1 MPPIMKKTAEDFA
14 HIPGWGIDADP
25 ENEPTYP
32 NRHRTGEEHDGRS
45 WVRPT
50 QQVLDREV
58 LHSIERPDYTA
69 VVGNSV
75 PPTGLS
81 GMIRRVAF
89 KYSENDYRHW
99 LPLLMADKINVVE
112 GIIDDLAHGT
122 VPNIWAEK
130 GYNAQWKHDRSGM
143 LVKIATFAAVVGG
156 GIFLLTRKGDKSQR
170 RELGK
175 RYASASR

>member
-1 MPPIMKKTAEDFA
+1 MKKTAEDFA

-25 ENEPTYP
+25 KNEPTYP

-58 LHSIERPDYTA
+58 LHSIERPNDTA

-75 PPTGLS
+75 PPSGLS
-81 GMIRRVAF
+81 GMIRRFAY
-89 KYSENDYRHW
+89 KYSENSYLHW
-99 LPLLMADKINVVE
+99 LPLISGRPVNMVE
-112 GIIDDLAHGT
+112 GLIDDLAHGT

-130 GYNAQWKHDRSGM
+130 GYNSEWKYDKKS
-143 LVKIATFAAVVGG
+143 LFVKIGTVAAVTAGAVY
-156 GIFLLTRKGDKSQR
+156 LLLPKNGRSEKQNGFTKIPSSA
-170 RELGK
+170 
-175 RYASASR
+175 ASV

>member
-1 MPPIMKKTAEDFA
+1 MKKTAKDFA

-25 ENEPTYP
+25 KNEPTYP

-75 PPTGLS
+75 PPSGLS
-81 GMIRRVAF
+81 GMIRRFAF
-89 KYSENDYRHW
+89 KYSENEYLHW

-122 VPNIWAEK
+122 VPNIFVEK
-130 GYNAQWKHDRSGM
+130 GYKAEWKHSPQT
-143 LVKIATFAAVVGG
+143 LVLKLAGFAAVVGG
-156 GIFLLTRKGDKSQR
+156 AVLLLSKN
-170 RELGK
+170 GK
-175 RYASASR
+175 RQSSRSGRYR